1 MTRDLGERE
10 SGAAPALNGAS
21 DKPHNANRPLREVC
35 YEMKKKVDA
44 FLSREPDTPLLAK
57 TQAQLRV
64 SLQVVDE
71 ALEKY
76 RCVASVEQATT
87 CTSTGH

>member
-1 MTRDLGERE
+1 MTRDLGDRG

-21 DKPHNANRPLREVC
+21 DKPHNSKRPLREVC
-35 YEMKKKVDA
+35 YEMKEKVDE
-44 FLSREPDTPLLAK
+44 FLSRAPDTPLLAK

-76 RCVASVEQATT
+76 RCVAPLVNAAP